1 MVNWKILI
9 YLCISLAF
17 LPFLTFQGFTTFDS
31 YFHMQVAKH
40 YRENWF
46 STLLQKVGMVDL
58 STYPPLAHQL
68 LAIIPL
74 PIEVSYSLLTIVFAI
89 LLSFYSAKFITS
101 YLKTKNNFWLVY
113 FLVLFSSA
121 LLITIFTF
129 GQFTTLVG
137 LSFSFI
143 SLYYFSEFLNKK
155 QRKFLLLASL
165 SLILTAYSHLLSFLI
180 LSISYFLIGLF
191 NLRFIIK
198 DLRILLPYFLF
209 SLVLIILIYY
219 PLFFK
224 SVIQKEIPQWSR
236 YPFENE
242 WNIKRFINMYGLVL
256 PASLLL
262 PFMIISLD
270 KKQRKKALEIYIL
283 ALIFLVLSLGT
294 TTPIVKIFGKAAY
307 WLTYERFL
315 LVASMLFISLFA
327 SFLPKLEVTLN
338 RRRIPIYALLTT
350 ILWIIISFKLLLE
363 SHSIFF
369 QDPIKTYDKN
379 IRSQY
384 TNFALEFLNNVSGNY
399 RYQTFGYGRP
409 IGEIYFYSRLPTLD
423 TDYFTGRTIDWIRE
437 MGIDEID
444 QIKNKT
450 LLDIF
455 LTYATNYSVK
465 YMITFDDFYFDYFK
479 SKGWKPLSQKTFEL
493 KKVAIWENPENV
505 EEVKSEKEKYGLIN
519 YFRGILPLT
528 LLFIFIFIK
537 SYLKN

>member
-1 MVNWKILI
+1 MTNWKILI
-9 YLCISLAF
+9 YFGISL
-17 LPFLTFQGFTTFDS
+17 LLLLFLTFQGFTTFDS

-74 PIEVSYSLLTIVFAI
+74 PIEVSYSLLTIIFTI

-137 LSFSFI
+137 LTFSFI
-143 SLYYFSEFLNKK
+143 SLYYFSEFLNKR

-165 SLILTAYSHLLSFLI
+165 SLILTTYSHLLSFLI
-180 LSISYFLIGLF
+180 LSISYFLIVLF
-191 NLRFIIK
+191 NLRFVIK
-198 DLRILLPYFLF
+198 NLRILLPYFLF

>member
-1 MVNWKILI
+1 
-9 YLCISLAF
+9 
-17 LPFLTFQGFTTFDS
+17 
-31 YFHMQVAKH
+31 MQVAKH

-68 LAIIPL
+68 VAIIPL
-74 PIEVSYSLLTIVFAI
+74 PIEVSYSLLTIIFTI

-137 LSFSFI
+137 LTFSFI

-180 LSISYFLIGLF
+180 LSISYFLIVLF

-198 DLRILLPYFLF
+198 NLRTILPFFFL
-209 SLVLIILIYY
+209 SLVLILPIYY
-219 PLFFK
+219 PFFFK

-242 WNIKRFINMYGLVL
+242 WNIKRFINMYGLAFPV
-256 PASLLL
+256 SLLL

-270 KKQRKKALEIYIL
+270 KKQKRKALEIYIL
-283 ALIFLVLSLGT
+283 ALIFLVFSLGT
-294 TTPIVKIFGKAAY
+294 TTTFVKIFGKAAY

-338 RRRIPIYALLTT
+338 RRRVPIYALLT
-350 ILWIIISFKLLLE
+350 IIFWIIISFKLLIE
-363 SHSIFF
+363 SHLIFF
-369 QDPIKTYDKN
+369 QDPIKTYDKS
-379 IRSQY
+379 IRPEY

-465 YMITFDDFYFDYFK
+465 YVITFDDFYFDYFK
-479 SKGWKPLSQKTFEL
+479 SKGWKLLSQKTFEL

-505 EEVKSEKEKYGLIN
+505 EEVKSEKEKYELIN
-519 YFRGILPLT
+519 YCRGILPFA
-528 LLFIFIFIK
+528 LLFVFIFIK

>member
-1 MVNWKILI
+1 
-9 YLCISLAF
+9 
-17 LPFLTFQGFTTFDS
+17 
-31 YFHMQVAKH
+31 MQVAKH

-58 STYPPLAHQL
+58 STYPPLANQL

-74 PIEVSYSLLTIVFAI
+74 PIEASYSLLTIIFAI

-101 YLKTKNNFWLVY
+101 YLKTKNNFWLIY
-113 FLVLFSSA
+113 FLVLFTPA

-137 LSFSFI
+137 LTFYFI

-180 LSISYFLIGLF
+180 LSISYFLIVLF
-191 NLRFIIK
+191 NLRFVIK
-198 DLRILLPYFLF
+198 NLRILLPYFLF

-224 SVIQKEIPQWSR
+224 SVIQKEISHWSR

-242 WNIKRFINMYGLVL
+242 WNIKRFINMYGLAL
-256 PASLLL
+256 PTSLLL
-262 PFMIISLD
+262 PFMIISLE

-338 RRRIPIYALLTT
+338 RRRVPIYALLT
-350 ILWIIISFKLLLE
+350 IIFWIIISFKLLIE
-363 SHSIFF
+363 SHLIFF
-369 QDPIKTYDKN
+369 QDPIKTYDKS
-379 IRSQY
+379 IRPQY

-423 TDYFTGRTIDWIRE
+423 TDYFTGRTIYWIRE

-465 YMITFDDFYFDYFK
+465 YVITFDDSYFDYFK
-479 SKGWKPLSQKTFEL
+479 SKGWKLLSQKTFEL

-519 YFRGILPLT
+519 YFRGILPLA